1 MIAQR
6 NCDYFLFLDITLSL
20 PGSLKLLIA
29 LSDGMT
35 PALKSGHLYLVL
47 QVSKTVLN
55 KCTSAVPHRAR
66 IVPDECGN
74 QCLVGTRES

>member
-6 NCDYFLFLDITLSL
+6 NCDYFLFLDLTLSV
-20 PGSLKLLIA
+20 PGSLYLLIA
-29 LSDGMT
+29 LSDSMAS
-35 PALKSGHLYLVL
+35 ALESGHLYLVL

-55 KCTSAVPHRAR
+55 KCTSAVPHRVR

-74 QCLVGTRES
+74 QCLVGMRES